1 MAARVPVDR
10 ASPADLMQLATD
22 VGPAPMHVGAV
33 LILGTGPGF
42 NVAEAQRLLGERI
55 RAVPRLRQR
64 LRRAPPGCGRPFW
77 ADDPAFDL
85 RHHVRQRPARHPAM
99 SGPCWTVAAAVTG
112 EPLPRSR
119 PLWSAT
125 FVTGLADGG
134 TGLVIVMN
142 HVLADGI
149 GGLAVLA
156 RLVDEIPGLPPGH
169 PEAARFPVPAPGA
182 RTLAADAWAGRARRL
197 THPAGSVRTIRQG
210 LAELGGTRPPR
221 RLPPTSL
228 NRPTGPQRRL
238 DVVAADLAAVRDLG
252 HAHGGTVND
261 VILAAIAG
269 ALRAL
274 LASRGEQLDL
284 VTASVPVSA
293 RQVATGGQLGN
304 QVGVMPVA
312 LPTGGDLAARVT
324 RIAAITR
331 ERKTAARG
339 TLSGGPGTA
348 VPAAG
353 PHRAAPLVRQP
364 PAADPHRRHQPARP
378 GRAAHLRRCPGTGGD
393 PHPEYDRQRD
403 RHLRRAVLRRDAADH
418 RPVRSR
424 PDAGR
429 GRADRRPA
437 PRTRQRGPLTGA
449 ADGELP
455 RRPGLPGDCPG
466 RRNEPLTC
474 GVITSPSLSN
484 MPGELRRWQGRI
496 NGFRGLHLTGATQVS
511 RAPGSARQTGSYG
524 P

>member
-42 NVAEAQRLLGERI
+42 NVAEARRLLGERI

-85 RHHVRQRPARHPAM
+85 RHHVRQL
-99 SGPCWTVAAAVTG
+99 PCPPPGDERALLAVAAAVTG

-119 PLWSAT
+119 PLWSAA
-125 FVTGLADGG
+125 FVTGLADGS

-156 RLVDEIPGLPPGH
+156 RLVDESPGPPPGH
-169 PEAARFPVPAPGA
+169 PERGRFPVPAPGA
-182 RTLAADAWAGRARRL
+182 RTLAADAWAARARRL
-197 THPAGSVRTIRQG
+197 AHPASSVRTIRQG

-221 RLPPTSL
+221 RLPATSL

-269 ALRAL
+269 ALRAV
-274 LASRGEQLDL
+274 LASRGEELDL

-293 RQVATGGQLGN
+293 RRAATGGELGN

-312 LPTGGDLAARVT
+312 LPAGGGLAARVT

-331 ERKTAARG
+331 ERKRAARG
-339 TLSGGPGTA
+339 SSAA
-348 VPAAG
+348 VLGLPF
-353 PHRAAPLVRQP
+353 RLLAPTGL
-364 PAADPHRRHQPARP
+364 
-378 GRAAHLRRCPGTGGD
+378 LRW
-393 PHPEYDRQRD
+393 YINRQRLI
-403 RHLRRAVLRRDAADH
+403 HTFATNLRGPAEPLTFAGAPVKSVTPIPNTTGNVTVTFGALSYAGTLRITVLSDPSRMPDVAVLIAAL
-418 RPVRSR
+418 RQELGSAP
-424 PDAGR
+424 
-429 GRADRRPA
+429 ADRR
-437 PRTRQRGPLTGA
+437 G
-449 ADGELP
+449 
-455 RRPGLPGDCPG
+455 
-466 RRNEPLTC
+466 
-474 GVITSPSLSN
+474 
-484 MPGELRRWQGRI
+484 
-496 NGFRGLHLTGATQVS
+496 
-511 RAPGSARQTGSYG
+511 
-524 P
+524 

>member
-85 RHHVRQRPARHPAM
+85 RHHVRQL
-99 SGPCWTVAAAVTG
+99 PCPPPGDERALLAVAAAVTG

-119 PLWSAT
+119 PLWSAA

-156 RLVDEIPGLPPGH
+156 RLVDESPGPPLGH
-169 PEAARFPVPAPGA
+169 PERARFPVPVPGA

-197 THPAGSVRTIRQG
+197 THPASSVRTIRQG
-210 LAELGGTRPPR
+210 LAEQGGARPPR
-221 RLPPTSL
+221 GLPATSL

-269 ALRAL
+269 ALRAV
-274 LASRGEQLDL
+274 LASRGEEFDL
-284 VTASVPVSA
+284 MTASVPVSA
-293 RQVATGGQLGN
+293 RRAAADGQLGN

-312 LPTGGDLAARVT
+312 LPAGGGLAARVT

-331 ERKTAARG
+331 ERKRAARG
-339 TLSGGPGTA
+339 SSAA
-348 VPAAG
+348 VLGLPF
-353 PHRAAPLVRQP
+353 RLLAPTGL
-364 PAADPHRRHQPARP
+364 
-378 GRAAHLRRCPGTGGD
+378 LRW
-393 PHPEYDRQRD
+393 YVNRQRLI
-403 RHLRRAVLRRDAADH
+403 HTFATNL
-418 RPVRSR
+418 
-424 PDAGR
+424 
-429 GRADRRPA
+429 
-437 PRTRQRGPLTGA
+437 RGPA
-449 ADGELP
+449 
-455 RRPGLPGDCPG
+455 
-466 RRNEPLTC
+466 EPLTFA
-474 GVITSPSLSN
+474 GAPVKSVTPIPNTTGNVTVTFAALSHAGTLRITVLSDPSR
-484 MPGELRRWQGRI
+484 MPDVALLTAALRQEL
-496 NGFRGLHLTGATQVS
+496 
-511 RAPGSARQTGSYG
+511 GSAAR
-524 P
+524 

>member
-22 VGPAPMHVGAV
+22 VGPAPMHAGAV
-33 LILGTGPGF
+33 LVLAAGPGF
-42 NVAEAQRLLGERI
+42 SVVEAQRLLGERV

-64 LRRAPPGCGRPFW
+64 LRWAPPGCGRPFW

-85 RHHVRQRPARHPAM
+85 RHHVRQL
-99 SGPCWTVAAAVTG
+99 PCPPPGDERALLAVAAAVTR

-119 PLWSAT
+119 PLWSAA
-125 FVTGLADGG
+125 FVTGLDEGA

-156 RLVDEIPGLPPGH
+156 RLVDGIPGLPPGH
-169 PEAARFPVPAPGA
+169 PERTRFPVPAPGA
-182 RTLAADAWAGRARRL
+182 RTLAADAWSGRARGL
-197 THPAGSVRTIRQG
+197 THPGRSVRTIRQG

-221 RLPPTSL
+221 RIAATSL
-228 NRPTGPQRRL
+228 NRPTGPQRRI
-238 DVVAADLAAVRDLG
+238 DVVAADLAAVCDLG

-293 RQVATGGQLGN
+293 RPAATGGQLGN
-304 QVGVMPVA
+304 QVGVMPVT

-324 RIAAITR
+324 QIAAITR

-339 TLSGGPGTA
+339 TSAA
-348 VPAAG
+348 VLGLPF
-353 PHRAAPLVRQP
+353 RLLAPTGL
-364 PAADPHRRHQPARP
+364 
-378 GRAAHLRRCPGTGGD
+378 LRW
-393 PHPEYDRQRD
+393 YINRQRLI
-403 RHLRRAVLRRDAADH
+403 HTFATNL
-418 RPVRSR
+418 
-424 PDAGR
+424 
-429 GRADRRPA
+429 
-437 PRTRQRGPLTGA
+437 RGPA
-449 ADGELP
+449 
-455 RRPGLPGDCPG
+455 
-466 RRNEPLTC
+466 EPLTFA
-474 GVITSPSLSN
+474 GAQVRAVIPIPNTTGNVTVTFGALSYAGTLRITILSDPSR
-484 MPGELRRWQGRI
+484 MPDVTVLTAALRQEL
-496 NGFRGLHLTGATQVS
+496 
-511 RAPGSARQTGSYG
+511 GSAAR
-524 P
+524 